1 MGHGHRVTNQEQQLP
16 GRVSRISSIGEI
28 GRRLKVRAQRKSSE
42 TNDRRT
48 VETKPRWRKRC
59 GNQRHPEPTR
69 PEDIQSCFGRA
80 FPYLIIQ
87 CNTAMYNYRASV
99 AMLEELFIIN
109 PVDKNCVGHD
119 KDTERIGEV
128 VAILR
133 GRPVGDDVIGFTDF
147 LAASL
152 PRVFSHWKE
161 GHCRKAFR
169 IFDRNGDGYI
179 DAKELELVL
188 RREGEETHIEA
199 FSSMLHEAADSK
211 QVSYKDFVKFVKQG
225 ASLEL

>member
-128 VAILR
+128 SHALKT
-133 GRPVGDDVIGFTDF
+133 PGF
-147 LAASL
+147 L
-152 PRVFSHWKE
+152 
-161 GHCRKAFR
+161 C
-169 IFDRNGDGYI
+169 
-179 DAKELELVL
+179 L
-188 RREGEETHIEA
+188 RRIPAQSQGSLTQVGGFLTNLWSFVL
-199 FSSMLHEAADSK
+199 FSPSGVQSQRLGN
-211 QVSYKDFVKFVKQG
+211 F
-225 ASLEL
+225 LEKGGGRAEP

>member
-1 MGHGHRVTNQEQQLP
+1 MAWLIFTRHAYKKEQQSNLQDFAQLLQSTGNGTTDPQAEKIREAMGHGHRVTNQEQQLP
-16 GRVSRISSIGEI
+16 GIATSR
-28 GRRLKVRAQRKSSE
+28 Q
-42 TNDRRT
+42 
-48 VETKPRWRKRC
+48 
-59 GNQRHPEPTR
+59 
-69 PEDIQSCFGRA
+69 
-80 FPYLIIQ
+80 
-87 CNTAMYNYRASV
+87 
-99 AMLEELFIIN
+99 
-109 PVDKNCVGHD
+109 
-119 KDTERIGEV
+119 V